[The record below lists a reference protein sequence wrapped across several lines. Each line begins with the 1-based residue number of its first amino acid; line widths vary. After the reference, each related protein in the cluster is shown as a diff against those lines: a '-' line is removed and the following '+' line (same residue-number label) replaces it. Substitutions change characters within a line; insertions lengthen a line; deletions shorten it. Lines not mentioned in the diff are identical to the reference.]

1 MVHQITSQIRIWPS
15 VRRKIS
21 DIVHRLSPSIRL
33 WPSTRRQKCG
43 HGPSRKSI
51 NKIRTIYETNNCEP
65 HNSRATCP
73 VSKSGGGAAHM
84 FPMFCTYIEG
94 DNFALPASDPLLCLY
109 LQWQSLTVDRKNL
122 KTKLSAIRCLHG
134 NLGYVWTPPLER
146 LMVHRCIMGLER
158 LYLTPVNA
166 NSPSHQ
172 HYSCA

>member
-1 MVHQITSQIRIWPS
+1 M
-15 VRRKIS
+15 RRKIS

-51 NKIRTIYETNNCEP
+51 NKIRTSMRQTIANHIIQGP
-65 HNSRATCP
+65 HVRLANPGA
-73 VSKSGGGAAHM
+73 GAAHI

-122 KTKLSAIRCLHG
+122 KTKLSAIRCLHE
-134 NLGYVWTPPLER
+134 NLGYVWTPPSER
-146 LMVHRCIMGLER
+146 LMVHRCIMGLEAYMIYIDHTTPSDLAR
-158 LYLTPVNA
+158 LPRALAKAIAAMP
-166 NSPSHQ
+166 
-172 HYSCA
+172 

>member
-51 NKIRTIYETNNCEP
+51 NKIRTSMRQTIADHIIQGP
-65 HNSRATCP
+65 HVRLANPGA
-73 VSKSGGGAAHM
+73 GAAHI

-122 KTKLSAIRCLHG
+122 KTKLSAIRCLHE
-134 NLGYVWTPPLER
+134 NLGYVWTPPSER

-158 LYLTPVNA
+158 LCLTPVNA